1 MNVLILLE
9 NGQKM
14 AESRAYRVDMA
25 HTRSR
30 TSAMWQMNIDKL
42 RHESIIDIGKGQP
55 LVLVQPMRKVT
66 QGGQIVLN
74 RIVRISQ
81 GTQVI
86 NVFGD
91 DGVYG
96 APDSYATAR

>member
-1 MNVLILLE
+1 M
-9 NGQKM
+9 
-14 AESRAYRVDMA
+14 R
-25 HTRSR
+25 
-30 TSAMWQMNIDKL
+30 QMNIDKL

-55 LVLVQPMRKVT
+55 FVQPMRKVT

-86 NVFGD
+86 NVFGNN
-91 DGVYG
+91 GVYG
-96 APDSYATAR
+96 APDIYATAR

>member
-1 MNVLILLE
+1 
-9 NGQKM
+9 M

-30 TSAMWQMNIDKL
+30 TSAMRQMNIDKL

-55 LVLVQPMRKVT
+55 LVQPMRKVM

-81 GTQVI
+81 ATQVI
-86 NVFGD
+86 NVSGK